1 MTSAR
6 QRGRKVVDLMKVGIY
21 VVALFSAMFGLLI
34 FILKW
39 KVGQVDKSIK
49 TLFDLYNTMNDRL
62 RATEIDLARTKK

>member
-1 MTSAR
+1 
-6 QRGRKVVDLMKVGIY
+6 MKVGIY